1 MNSIQ
6 YNFKSIPIIPKVSDL
21 IDTILSR
28 TQSKT
33 PTVTHPGYKI
43 TRIRKFYMRK
53 VRFTED
59 TIVEKLESITK
70 NFPKLDDI
78 HPFYADMINILYD
91 KDHYKLALGTV
102 NTAKNICQKIASDYV
117 KLLKYGDSLYRCKQL
132 KVAALGRMMTTLKK
146 LGSSF
151 NYLEEVRKH
160 LSRFPSID
168 PTERTLI
175 LSGFPNV
182 GKSSFM
188 NKITYADSEVQAYHF
203 TTQSLFVGHTY
214 YKNIR
219 WQVIDTPGILD
230 RTLEQRN
237 IIEMQTITALA
248 HLDACILY
256 FIDVSENCGYSIA
269 QQVSLFDSIRPLF
282 KNKPLVIIAN
292 KTDLRKYTELPE
304 NDRKLIED
312 VAKEHQTY
320 LIQMSNNTGNGVF
333 DVKSKACDILLK
345 YREVK
350 NNGTKTKDITGLD
363 KIYIAKPTQIRD
375 NRKRTPN
382 IPQSFLEE
390 KKIKLDEKKEEKFD
404 EEKFL
409 REDNINDLE
418 KKVDT
423 SKVKSIIEANGG
435 DGIFFFPQREEFK
448 LENPDW
454 KYDIWPEFMDGKNV
468 FDFVDKDILKK
479 VEALE
484 KEEEEIINNE
494 NKGLGLKDDED
505 ENMNDEE
512 ESSELSDDLIEAHEK
527 LMKDLKTIKE
537 RHKLVKRSKLPSR
550 LTGESS
556 TDKFMAEIR
565 PDLKEKADKI
575 KLISHKM
582 RREQKDKVRNNLKKD
597 AGIEDNDDMDDID
610 EMDIDEENQ
619 KTVKKK
625 KISDKDSAKVV
636 HEKNKI
642 VQRLQKKIQKKF
654 DKNLQI
660 NETDRRIDSKKPKFF
675 NTGKR
680 GIGKTDWR

>member
-6 YNFKSIPIIPKVSDL
+6 YNFKNIPIIPKVSDL
-21 IDTILSR
+21 IDTILSK

-59 TIVEKLESITK
+59 TITEKLESITK

-102 NTAKNICQKIASDYV
+102 NTAKNICQKISSDYV

-146 LGSSF
+146 LGASF

-175 LSGFPNV
+175 LAGFPNV

-230 RTLEQRN
+230 RALEQRN

-256 FIDVSENCGYSIA
+256 FVDVSENCGYSIA

-292 KTDLRKYTELPE
+292 KTDLRKYTDLPE
-304 NDRKLIED
+304 KDRKLIEE

-320 LIQMSNNTGNGVF
+320 LIQMSNTTGNGVF

-350 NNGTKTKDITGLD
+350 NNGTKTKDITSLD

-390 KKIKLDEKKEEKFD
+390 KKMKLDAKQKEKFD

-418 KKVDT
+418 KKIDNKFKNV
-423 SKVKSIIEANGG
+423 IEANGG
-435 DGIFFFPQREEFK
+435 TGIYYFPLREEFK
-448 LENPDW
+448 LENPEW

-484 KEEEEIINNE
+484 REEEEILQKGD
-494 NKGLGLKDDED
+494 KGLNMDNDED
-505 ENMNDEE
+505 MNDGE
-512 ESSELSDDLIEAHEK
+512 ESSELSEDLIEAHDK
-527 LMKDLKTIKE
+527 LMQDLKTIKE

-550 LTGESS
+550 LIGESA
-556 TDKFMAEIR
+556 TDKFMAEVR
-565 PDLKEKADKI
+565 PDLKQKAEKI
-575 KLISHKM
+575 KLLSQKM

-597 AGIEDNDDMDDID
+597 AGIDEEENIEDSDDMDI
-610 EMDIDEENQ
+610 EEED
-619 KTVKKK
+619 KKIVKKK
-625 KISDKDSAKVV
+625 KISEKESAKIK

-660 NETDRRIDSKKPKFF
+660 NETDRRIDSKKQKFF

>member
-6 YNFKSIPIIPKVSDL
+6 YNFKNIPIIPKVSDL

-59 TIVEKLESITK
+59 TITEKLESITK

-102 NTAKNICQKIASDYV
+102 NTAKNICQKIATDYV

-146 LGSSF
+146 LGASF

-175 LSGFPNV
+175 LAGFPNV

-230 RTLEQRN
+230 RALEQRN

-292 KTDLRKYTELPE
+292 KTDLRKYTDLPE
-304 NDRKLIED
+304 KERKLIEE

-320 LIQMSNNTGNGVF
+320 LIQMSNTTGNGVF

-382 IPQSFLEE
+382 IPQSFIEE
-390 KKIKLDEKKEEKFD
+390 KKIKLNEKKDEKID

-418 KKVDT
+418 KKVDN
-423 SKVKSIIEANGG
+423 KFKEVIEANGG
-435 DGIFFFPQREEFK
+435 TGIYYFPLREEFK

-479 VEALE
+479 VQELE
-484 KEEEEIINNE
+484 KEEEEILNRE
-494 NKGLGLKDDED
+494 DKGLGLDND
-505 ENMNDEE
+505 ENMDDGE
-512 ESSELSDDLIEAHEK
+512 ESSELSEDLIEAHDK
-527 LMKDLKTIKE
+527 LMQDLKTIKE
-537 RHKLVKRSKLPSR
+537 RHKLVKRSKLPSK
-550 LTGESS
+550 LVGESA
-556 TDKFMAEIR
+556 TDKFMAEVR
-565 PDLKEKADKI
+565 PDLKAKAEKI
-575 KLISHKM
+575 KLLSHKM
-582 RREQKDKVRNNLKKD
+582 RRDQKDKVRNNLKKD
-597 AGIEDNDDMDDID
+597 AGIGDMDEISD
-610 EMDIDEENQ
+610 EMDIEEEEDQ
-619 KTVKKK
+619 KIVKKK
-625 KISDKDSAKVV
+625 KISEKESAKVT

-660 NETDRRIDSKKPKFF
+660 NETDRRIDSKKQKFF

>member
-21 IDTILSR
+21 IDSILSK

-59 TIVEKLESITK
+59 SITEKLESITK

-146 LGSSF
+146 LGASF

-175 LSGFPNV
+175 LAGFPNV

-230 RTLEQRN
+230 RALEQRN

-256 FIDVSENCGYSIA
+256 FVDVSENCGYSIA

-292 KTDLRKYTELPE
+292 KTDLRKYTDLPE
-304 NDRKLIED
+304 KDRKLIEE

-320 LIQMSNNTGNGVF
+320 LIQMSNTTGNGVF

-350 NNGTKTKDITGLD
+350 NSGAKTKDITGLD

-390 KKIKLDEKKEEKFD
+390 KKIKLNEEKNEKFD

-409 REDNINDLE
+409 REDNINNLE
-418 KKVDT
+418 KKINNKFKEV
-423 SKVKSIIEANGG
+423 IEANGG
-435 DGIFFFPQREEFK
+435 TGIYYFPLREEFK

-484 KEEEEIINNE
+484 KEEEEIAQR
-494 NKGLGLKDDED
+494 GDLGLDED
-505 ENMNDEE
+505 EDNNNMDDGE
-512 ESSELSDDLIEAHEK
+512 ESSELSEDLIEAHEK
-527 LMKDLKTIKE
+527 LMKNVKTIKE

-550 LTGESS
+550 LVGDSA
-556 TDKFMAEIR
+556 TDKFMSEVR
-565 PDLKEKADKI
+565 PDLKEKAEKI
-575 KLISHKM
+575 KLMSHKLRRDQKEKM
-582 RREQKDKVRNNLKKD
+582 RSNLKKD
-597 AGIEDNDDMDDID
+597 AGIDEEDDKISDSD
-610 EMDIDEENQ
+610 EMDIEEENQ

-625 KISDKDSAKVV
+625 KISDKKSEKVI

-660 NETDRRIDSKKPKFF
+660 NETDRRIDSKKQKFF

-680 GIGKTDWR
+680 GLGKTDWR

>member
-21 IDTILSR
+21 IDSILSK

-59 TIVEKLESITK
+59 SITEKLESITK

-146 LGSSF
+146 LGASF

-175 LSGFPNV
+175 LAGFPNV

-230 RTLEQRN
+230 RALEQRN

-256 FIDVSENCGYSIA
+256 FVDVSENCGYSIA

-292 KTDLRKYTELPE
+292 KTDLRKYTDLPE
-304 NDRKLIED
+304 KDRKLIEE

-320 LIQMSNNTGNGVF
+320 LIQMSNTTGNGVF

-350 NNGTKTKDITGLD
+350 NSGAKTKDITGLD

-390 KKIKLDEKKEEKFD
+390 KKIKLNEEKNEKFD

-409 REDNINDLE
+409 REDNINNLE
-418 KKVDT
+418 KKIKNNKFKEV
-423 SKVKSIIEANGG
+423 IEANGG
-435 DGIFFFPQREEFK
+435 TGIYYFPLREEFK

-484 KEEEEIINNE
+484 KEEEEIAQR
-494 NKGLGLKDDED
+494 GDLGLDED
-505 ENMNDEE
+505 EDNNNMDEGE
-512 ESSELSDDLIEAHEK
+512 ESSELSEDLIEAHEK
-527 LMKDLKTIKE
+527 LMKNVKTIKE

-550 LTGESS
+550 LVGDSA
-556 TDKFMAEIR
+556 TDKFMSEVR
-565 PDLKEKADKI
+565 PDLKEKAEKI
-575 KLISHKM
+575 KLISHKLRRDQKEKM
-582 RREQKDKVRNNLKKD
+582 RSNLKKD
-597 AGIEDNDDMDDID
+597 AGIDEEDDKISDSD
-610 EMDIDEENQ
+610 EMDIEEENQ

-625 KISDKDSAKVV
+625 KISDKKSEKVI

-660 NETDRRIDSKKPKFF
+660 NETDRRIDSKKQKFF

-680 GIGKTDWR
+680 GLGKTDWR

>member
-6 YNFKSIPIIPKVSDL
+6 YNFKNIPIIPKVSDL
-21 IDTILSR
+21 IDIILSR

-59 TIVEKLESITK
+59 TITEKLESITK

-102 NTAKNICQKIASDYV
+102 NTAKNICQKIGSDYV

-146 LGSSF
+146 LGASF

-175 LSGFPNV
+175 LAGFPNV

-230 RTLEQRN
+230 RALEQRN

-292 KTDLRKYTELPE
+292 KTDLRKYNDLPE
-304 NDRKLIED
+304 KERKLIEE

-320 LIQMSNNTGNGVF
+320 LIQMSNETGNGVF

-363 KIYIAKPTQIRD
+363 KIYIAKPTTIRD
-375 NRKRTPN
+375 NRKRPPN

-390 KKIKLDEKKEEKFD
+390 KERKLNEKKEEKFD

-418 KKVDT
+418 KKITNNKFKEV
-423 SKVKSIIEANGG
+423 IEANGG
-435 DGIFFFPQREEFK
+435 TGIYYFPLREEFK

-484 KEEEEIINNE
+484 KEEEEILK
-494 NKGLGLKDDED
+494 KGDQGLNLDDD
-505 ENMNDEE
+505 ENMNDQE
-512 ESSELSDDLIEAHEK
+512 ESSELSEDLIEAHDK
-527 LMKDLKTIKE
+527 LMQDLKTIKE
-537 RHKLVKRSKLPSR
+537 RHKLVKKSKLPSR
-550 LTGESS
+550 LTGESA
-556 TDKFMAEIR
+556 TDKFMAEVR
-565 PDLKEKADKI
+565 PDLKQKAEKI
-575 KLISHKM
+575 KLLSQKM
-582 RREQKDKVRNNLKKD
+582 RRDQKDKVRSNLKKD
-597 AGIEDNDDMDDID
+597 AGVEDEELIENSD
-610 EMDIDEENQ
+610 EMDIEEED
-619 KTVKKK
+619 KKAVKKK
-625 KISDKDSAKVV
+625 KISEKESAKVI

>member
-6 YNFKSIPIIPKVSDL
+6 YNFKNIPIIPKVSDL

-59 TIVEKLESITK
+59 SITEKLESITK

-146 LGSSF
+146 LGASF

-175 LSGFPNV
+175 LAGFPNV

-230 RTLEQRN
+230 RALEQRN

-256 FIDVSENCGYSIA
+256 FVDVSENCGYSIA

-292 KTDLRKYTELPE
+292 KTDLRKYTDLPE
-304 NDRKLIED
+304 KDRKLIEE

-320 LIQMSNNTGNGVF
+320 LIQMSNTTGNGVF

-350 NNGTKTKDITGLD
+350 NSGAKTKDITGLD

-390 KKIKLDEKKEEKFD
+390 KKIKLNEEKNEKFD

-409 REDNINDLE
+409 REDNINNLE
-418 KKVDT
+418 KKIKNNKFKEV
-423 SKVKSIIEANGG
+423 IEANGG
-435 DGIFFFPQREEFK
+435 TGIYYFPLREEFK

-484 KEEEEIINNE
+484 KEEEEIAQR
-494 NKGLGLKDDED
+494 GDLGLDED
-505 ENMNDEE
+505 EDNNNMDEGE
-512 ESSELSDDLIEAHEK
+512 ESSELSEDLIEAHEK
-527 LMKDLKTIKE
+527 LMKNVKTIKE

-550 LTGESS
+550 LVGDSA
-556 TDKFMAEIR
+556 TDKFMSEVR
-565 PDLKEKADKI
+565 PDLKEKAEKI
-575 KLISHKM
+575 KLISHKLRRDQKEKM
-582 RREQKDKVRNNLKKD
+582 RSNLKKD
-597 AGIEDNDDMDDID
+597 AGIDEEDDKISDSD
-610 EMDIDEENQ
+610 EMDIEEENQ

-625 KISDKDSAKVV
+625 KISDKKSEKVI

-660 NETDRRIDSKKPKFF
+660 NETDRRIDSKKQKFF

-680 GIGKTDWR
+680 GLGKTDWR

>member
-21 IDTILSR
+21 IDSILSK

-59 TIVEKLESITK
+59 SITEKLESITK

-146 LGSSF
+146 LGASF

-175 LSGFPNV
+175 LAGFPNV

-230 RTLEQRN
+230 RALEQRN

-256 FIDVSENCGYSIA
+256 FVDVSENCGYSIA

-292 KTDLRKYTELPE
+292 KTDLRKYTDLPE
-304 NDRKLIED
+304 KDKKLIEE

-320 LIQMSNNTGNGVF
+320 LIQMSNTTGNGVF

-350 NNGTKTKDITGLD
+350 NSGAKTKDITGLD

-390 KKIKLDEKKEEKFD
+390 KKIKLNEEKNEKFD

-409 REDNINDLE
+409 REDNINNLE
-418 KKVDT
+418 KKIKNNKFKEV
-423 SKVKSIIEANGG
+423 IEANGG
-435 DGIFFFPQREEFK
+435 TGIYYFPLREEFK

-484 KEEEEIINNE
+484 KEEEEIAQR
-494 NKGLGLKDDED
+494 GDLGLDED
-505 ENMNDEE
+505 EDNNNMDDGE
-512 ESSELSDDLIEAHEK
+512 ESSELSEDLIEAHEK
-527 LMKDLKTIKE
+527 LMKNVKTIKE

-550 LTGESS
+550 LVGDSA
-556 TDKFMAEIR
+556 TDKFMSEVR
-565 PDLKEKADKI
+565 PDLKEKAEKI
-575 KLISHKM
+575 KLISHKLRRDQKEKM
-582 RREQKDKVRNNLKKD
+582 RSNLKKD
-597 AGIEDNDDMDDID
+597 AGIDEEDDKISDSD
-610 EMDIDEENQ
+610 EMDIEEENQ

-625 KISDKDSAKVV
+625 KISDKKSEKVI

-660 NETDRRIDSKKPKFF
+660 NETDRRIDSKKQKFF

-680 GIGKTDWR
+680 GLGKTDWR

>member
-6 YNFKSIPIIPKVSDL
+6 YNFKNIPIIPKVSDL
-21 IDTILSR
+21 IDTVLSR

-59 TIVEKLESITK
+59 TITEKLESITK

-132 KVAALGRMMTTLKK
+132 KVAALGRMMTALKK
-146 LGSSF
+146 LGASF

-175 LSGFPNV
+175 LAGFPNV

-230 RTLEQRN
+230 RALEQRN

-256 FIDVSENCGYSIA
+256 FIDVSEGCGYSIA

-304 NDRKLIED
+304 KERKLIEE

-320 LIQMSNNTGNGVF
+320 LIQMSNTTGNGVF

-350 NNGTKTKDITGLD
+350 NSGNKTKDITGLD
-363 KIYIAKPTQIRD
+363 KIYIAQPTQIRD

-390 KKIKLDEKKEEKFD
+390 KKIKLNEEQNEKFD

-409 REDNINDLE
+409 REDNINKLE
-418 KKVDT
+418 KKIKNNKFKEV
-423 SKVKSIIEANGG
+423 IEANGG
-435 DGIFFFPQREEFK
+435 TGIYYFPLREEFK
-448 LENPDW
+448 LENPEW

-484 KEEEEIINNE
+484 KEEEEILKNGD
-494 NKGLGLKDDED
+494 KGLDLEDNDNMDDG
-505 ENMNDEE
+505 E

-527 LMKDLKTIKE
+527 LVQNLKTIKE
-537 RHKLVKRSKLPSR
+537 RHKLVKKSKLPSK
-550 LTGESS
+550 LVGDSA
-556 TDKFMAEIR
+556 TDKFMAQVR

-575 KLISHKM
+575 KLLSQKM
-582 RREQKDKVRNNLKKD
+582 RRDQKDKVRTNLKKD
-597 AGIEDNDDMDDID
+597 AGIEEDDKIISDSD
-610 EMDIDEENQ
+610 EMDIEEENQ

-625 KISDKDSAKVV
+625 KLSEKESAKVT

>member
-6 YNFKSIPIIPKVSDL
+6 YNFKNIPIIPKVSDL

-59 TIVEKLESITK
+59 TITEKLESITK

-132 KVAALGRMMTTLKK
+132 KVAALGRMMTALKK
-146 LGSSF
+146 LGASF

-175 LSGFPNV
+175 LAGFPNV

-230 RTLEQRN
+230 RALEQRN

-256 FIDVSENCGYSIA
+256 FIDVSEGCGYSIA

-304 NDRKLIED
+304 KERKLIEE

-320 LIQMSNNTGNGVF
+320 LIQMSNTTGNGVF

-350 NNGTKTKDITGLD
+350 NNGNKTKDITGLD
-363 KIYIAKPTQIRD
+363 KIYIAQPTQIRD

-390 KKIKLDEKKEEKFD
+390 KKIKLNEEQNEKFD

-409 REDNINDLE
+409 REDNINKLE
-418 KKVDT
+418 KKIKNNKFKEV
-423 SKVKSIIEANGG
+423 IEANGG
-435 DGIFFFPQREEFK
+435 TGIYYFPLREEFK
-448 LENPDW
+448 LENPEW

-484 KEEEEIINNE
+484 KEEEEILKNGD
-494 NKGLGLKDDED
+494 KGLDLEDNDNMDDG
-505 ENMNDEE
+505 E

-527 LMKDLKTIKE
+527 LVQNLKTIKE
-537 RHKLVKRSKLPSR
+537 RHKLVKKSKLPSK
-550 LTGESS
+550 LVGDSA
-556 TDKFMAEIR
+556 TDKFMAQVR

-575 KLISHKM
+575 KLLSQKM
-582 RREQKDKVRNNLKKD
+582 RRDQKDKVRTNLKKD
-597 AGIEDNDDMDDID
+597 AGIEEDDKIISDSD
-610 EMDIDEENQ
+610 EMDIEEENQ

-625 KISDKDSAKVV
+625 KLSEKESAKVT

>member
-21 IDTILSR
+21 IDSILSK

-59 TIVEKLESITK
+59 SITEKLESITK

-146 LGSSF
+146 LGASF

-175 LSGFPNV
+175 LAGFPNV

-230 RTLEQRN
+230 RALEQRN

-256 FIDVSENCGYSIA
+256 FVDVSENCGYSIA

-292 KTDLRKYTELPE
+292 KTDLRKYNELPE
-304 NDRKLIED
+304 KDRKLIEE

-320 LIQMSNNTGNGVF
+320 LIQMSNTTGNGVF

-350 NNGTKTKDITGLD
+350 NSGAKTKDITGLD

-390 KKIKLDEKKEEKFD
+390 KQNKLNEEKNEKFD

-409 REDNINDLE
+409 REDNINNLE
-418 KKVDT
+418 KKI
-423 SKVKSIIEANGG
+423 KNNKFKEIIEANGG
-435 DGIFFFPQREEFK
+435 TGIYYFPLREEFK

-484 KEEEEIINNE
+484 KEEEEIAQRGDM
-494 NKGLGLKDDED
+494 GLDDDEN
-505 ENMNDEE
+505 NMDDGE
-512 ESSELSDDLIEAHEK
+512 ESSELSEDLIEAHEK
-527 LMKDLKTIKE
+527 LMKNVKTIKE

-550 LTGESS
+550 LVGESA
-556 TDKFMAEIR
+556 TDKFMNEVR
-565 PDLKEKADKI
+565 PDLKEKAEKI

-582 RREQKDKVRNNLKKD
+582 RRDQKEKMRSNLKKD
-597 AGIEDNDDMDDID
+597 AGIDEEDDKISDSD
-610 EMDIDEENQ
+610 EMDIEEENQ

-625 KISDKDSAKVV
+625 KISEKESAKVV

-660 NETDRRIDSKKPKFF
+660 NETDRRIDSKKQKFF

>member
-6 YNFKSIPIIPKVSDL
+6 YNFKNIPIIPKVSDL

-59 TIVEKLESITK
+59 TITEKLEAITK

-102 NTAKNICQKIASDYV
+102 NTAKNICQKIATDYV

-146 LGSSF
+146 LGASF

-175 LSGFPNV
+175 LAGFPNV

-230 RTLEQRN
+230 RALEQRN

-292 KTDLRKYTELPE
+292 KTDLRKYTDLPE
-304 NDRKLIED
+304 KERKLIEE

-320 LIQMSNNTGNGVF
+320 LIQMSNTTGNGVF

-382 IPQSFLEE
+382 IPQSFIEE
-390 KKIKLDEKKEEKFD
+390 KKIKLNEKKDEKVD

-409 REDNINDLE
+409 REDNINNLE
-418 KKVDT
+418 KKVDN
-423 SKVKSIIEANGG
+423 KFKEVIEANGG
-435 DGIFFFPQREEFK
+435 TGIYYFPLREEFK

-479 VEALE
+479 VQELE
-484 KEEEEIINNE
+484 KEEEEILNRE
-494 NKGLGLKDDED
+494 DKGLGLDND
-505 ENMNDEE
+505 ENMDDGE
-512 ESSELSDDLIEAHEK
+512 ESSELSEDLIEAHDK
-527 LMKDLKTIKE
+527 LMQDLKTIKE

-550 LTGESS
+550 LIGESA
-556 TDKFMAEIR
+556 TDKFMAEVR
-565 PDLKEKADKI
+565 PDLKAKAEKI
-575 KLISHKM
+575 KLLSHKM
-582 RREQKDKVRNNLKKD
+582 RRDQKDKVRNNLKKD
-597 AGIEDNDDMDDID
+597 AGIGDMDEISD
-610 EMDIDEENQ
+610 EMDIEEEDQ
-619 KTVKKK
+619 KVVKKK
-625 KISDKDSAKVV
+625 KISEKESAKVT

-660 NETDRRIDSKKPKFF
+660 NETDRRIDSKKQKFF

>member
-6 YNFKSIPIIPKVSDL
+6 YNFKNIPIIPKVSDL
-21 IDTILSR
+21 IDTILSK

-59 TIVEKLESITK
+59 TITEKLESITK

-102 NTAKNICQKIASDYV
+102 NTAKNICQKISSDYV

-146 LGSSF
+146 LGASF

-175 LSGFPNV
+175 LAGFPNV

-230 RTLEQRN
+230 RALEQRN

-256 FIDVSENCGYSIA
+256 FVDVSENCGYSIA

-292 KTDLRKYTELPE
+292 KTDLRKYTDLPE
-304 NDRKLIED
+304 KDRKLIEE

-320 LIQMSNNTGNGVF
+320 LIQMSNTTGNGVF

-350 NNGTKTKDITGLD
+350 NNGTKTKDITSLD

-390 KKIKLDEKKEEKFD
+390 KKMKLDAKQKEKFD

-418 KKVDT
+418 KKIDNKFKNV
-423 SKVKSIIEANGG
+423 IEANGG
-435 DGIFFFPQREEFK
+435 TGIYYFPLREEFK
-448 LENPDW
+448 LENPEW

-484 KEEEEIINNE
+484 REEEEILQKGD
-494 NKGLGLKDDED
+494 KGLNMDNDED
-505 ENMNDEE
+505 MNDGD
-512 ESSELSDDLIEAHEK
+512 ESSELSEDLIEAHDK
-527 LMKDLKTIKE
+527 LMQDLKTIKE

-550 LTGESS
+550 LIGESA
-556 TDKFMAEIR
+556 TDKFMAEVR
-565 PDLKEKADKI
+565 PDLKQKAEKI
-575 KLISHKM
+575 KLLSQKM

-597 AGIEDNDDMDDID
+597 AGIDEEENIEDSDDMDI
-610 EMDIDEENQ
+610 EEED
-619 KTVKKK
+619 KKIVKKK
-625 KISDKDSAKVV
+625 KISEKESAKIK

-660 NETDRRIDSKKPKFF
+660 NETDRRIDSKKQKFF

>member
-6 YNFKSIPIIPKVSDL
+6 YNFKNIPIIPKVSDL

-59 TIVEKLESITK
+59 TITEKLESITK

-132 KVAALGRMMTTLKK
+132 KVAALGRMMTALKK
-146 LGSSF
+146 LGASF

-175 LSGFPNV
+175 LAGFPNV

-230 RTLEQRN
+230 RALEQRN

-256 FIDVSENCGYSIA
+256 FIDVSEGCGYSIA

-304 NDRKLIED
+304 KERKLIEE

-320 LIQMSNNTGNGVF
+320 LIQMSNTTGNGVF

-350 NNGTKTKDITGLD
+350 NSGNKTKDITGLD
-363 KIYIAKPTQIRD
+363 KIYIAQPTQIRD

-390 KKIKLDEKKEEKFD
+390 KKIKLNEEQNEKFD

-409 REDNINDLE
+409 REDNINKLE
-418 KKVDT
+418 KKIKNNKFKEV
-423 SKVKSIIEANGG
+423 IEANGG
-435 DGIFFFPQREEFK
+435 TGIYYFPLREEFK
-448 LENPDW
+448 LENPEW

-484 KEEEEIINNE
+484 KEEEEILKNGD
-494 NKGLGLKDDED
+494 KGLDLEDNDNMDDG
-505 ENMNDEE
+505 E

-527 LMKDLKTIKE
+527 LVQNLKTIKE
-537 RHKLVKRSKLPSR
+537 RHKLVKKSKLPSK
-550 LTGESS
+550 LIGDSA
-556 TDKFMAEIR
+556 TDKFMAQVR

-575 KLISHKM
+575 KLLSQKM
-582 RREQKDKVRNNLKKD
+582 RRDQKDKVRTNLKKD
-597 AGIEDNDDMDDID
+597 AGIEGDDKIISDSD
-610 EMDIDEENQ
+610 EMDIEEENQ

-625 KISDKDSAKVV
+625 KLSEKESAKVT

>member
-21 IDTILSR
+21 IDSILSK

-59 TIVEKLESITK
+59 SITEKLESITK

-146 LGSSF
+146 LGASF

-175 LSGFPNV
+175 LAGFPNV

-230 RTLEQRN
+230 RALEQRN

-256 FIDVSENCGYSIA
+256 FVDVSENCGYSIA

-282 KNKPLVIIAN
+282 KNKPLVIITN

-304 NDRKLIED
+304 KDRKLIEE

-320 LIQMSNNTGNGVF
+320 LIQMSNTTGNGVF

-350 NNGTKTKDITGLD
+350 NSGAKTKDITGLD

-390 KKIKLDEKKEEKFD
+390 KQNKLNEEKNEKFD

-409 REDNINDLE
+409 REDNINNLE
-418 KKVDT
+418 KKI
-423 SKVKSIIEANGG
+423 KNNKFKEIIEANGG
-435 DGIFFFPQREEFK
+435 TGIYYFPLREEFK

-484 KEEEEIINNE
+484 KEEEEIAQRGDM
-494 NKGLGLKDDED
+494 GLDDDEN
-505 ENMNDEE
+505 NMDDGE
-512 ESSELSDDLIEAHEK
+512 ESSELSEDLIEAHEK
-527 LMKDLKTIKE
+527 LMKNVKTIKE
-537 RHKLVKRSKLPSR
+537 RHKLVKSSKLPSR
-550 LTGESS
+550 LVGESA
-556 TDKFMAEIR
+556 TDKFMNEVR
-565 PDLKEKADKI
+565 PDLKEKAEKI

-582 RREQKDKVRNNLKKD
+582 RRDQKEKMRSNLKKD
-597 AGIEDNDDMDDID
+597 AGIDEEDDKISDSD
-610 EMDIDEENQ
+610 EMDIEEENQ

-625 KISDKDSAKVV
+625 KISEKESAKVV

-680 GIGKTDWR
+680 GLGKTDWR

>member
-6 YNFKSIPIIPKVSDL
+6 YNFKNIPIIPKVSDL

-59 TIVEKLESITK
+59 TITEKLESITK

-132 KVAALGRMMTTLKK
+132 KVAALGRMMTALKK
-146 LGSSF
+146 LGASF

-175 LSGFPNV
+175 LAGFPNV

-230 RTLEQRN
+230 RALEQRN

-256 FIDVSENCGYSIA
+256 FIDVSEGCGYSIA

-304 NDRKLIED
+304 KERKLIEE

-320 LIQMSNNTGNGVF
+320 LIQMSNTTGNGVF

-350 NNGTKTKDITGLD
+350 NSGNKTKDITGLD
-363 KIYIAKPTQIRD
+363 KIYIAQPTQIRD
-375 NRKRTPN
+375 NRKRIPN

-390 KKIKLDEKKEEKFD
+390 KKIKLNEEQNEKFD

-409 REDNINDLE
+409 KEDNINKLE
-418 KKVDT
+418 KKIKNNKFKEV
-423 SKVKSIIEANGG
+423 IEANGG
-435 DGIFFFPQREEFK
+435 TGIYYFPLREEFK
-448 LENPDW
+448 LENPEW

-484 KEEEEIINNE
+484 KEEEEILKNGD
-494 NKGLGLKDDED
+494 KGLDLEDNDNMDDG
-505 ENMNDEE
+505 E

-527 LMKDLKTIKE
+527 LVQNLKTIKE
-537 RHKLVKRSKLPSR
+537 RHKLVKKSKLPSK
-550 LTGESS
+550 LVGDSA
-556 TDKFMAEIR
+556 TDKFMAQVR

-575 KLISHKM
+575 KLLSQKM
-582 RREQKDKVRNNLKKD
+582 RRDQKDKVRTNLKKD
-597 AGIEDNDDMDDID
+597 AGIEEDDKIISDSD
-610 EMDIDEENQ
+610 EMDIEEENQ

-625 KISDKDSAKVV
+625 KLSEKESAKVT

>member
-21 IDTILSR
+21 IDSILSK

-59 TIVEKLESITK
+59 SITEKLESITK

-146 LGSSF
+146 LGASF

-175 LSGFPNV
+175 LAGFPNV

-230 RTLEQRN
+230 RALEQRN

-256 FIDVSENCGYSIA
+256 FVDVSENCGYSIA

-292 KTDLRKYTELPE
+292 KTDLRKYTDLPE
-304 NDRKLIED
+304 KDRKLIEE

-320 LIQMSNNTGNGVF
+320 LIQMSNTTGNGVF

-350 NNGTKTKDITGLD
+350 NSGAKTKDITGLD

-390 KKIKLDEKKEEKFD
+390 KKIKLNEEKNEKFD

-409 REDNINDLE
+409 REDNINNLE
-418 KKVDT
+418 KKIKNNKFKEV
-423 SKVKSIIEANGG
+423 IEANGG
-435 DGIFFFPQREEFK
+435 TGIYYFPLREEFK

-484 KEEEEIINNE
+484 KEEEEIAQR
-494 NKGLGLKDDED
+494 GDLGLDED
-505 ENMNDEE
+505 EDNNNMDDGE
-512 ESSELSDDLIEAHEK
+512 ESSELSEDLIEAHEK
-527 LMKDLKTIKE
+527 LMKNVKTIKE

-550 LTGESS
+550 LVGDSAI
-556 TDKFMAEIR
+556 DKFMSEVR
-565 PDLKEKADKI
+565 PDLKEKAEKI
-575 KLISHKM
+575 KLISHKLRRDQKEKM
-582 RREQKDKVRNNLKKD
+582 RSNLKKD
-597 AGIEDNDDMDDID
+597 AGIDEEDDKISDSD
-610 EMDIDEENQ
+610 EMDIEEENQ

-625 KISDKDSAKVV
+625 KISDKKSEKVI

-660 NETDRRIDSKKPKFF
+660 NETDRRIDSKKQKFF

-680 GIGKTDWR
+680 GLGKTDWR

>member
-6 YNFKSIPIIPKVSDL
+6 YNFKNIPIIPKVSDL
-21 IDTILSR
+21 IDTILSK

-59 TIVEKLESITK
+59 TITEKLESITK

-102 NTAKNICQKIASDYV
+102 NTAKNICQKISSDYV

-146 LGSSF
+146 LGASF

-175 LSGFPNV
+175 LAGFPNV

-230 RTLEQRN
+230 RALEQRN
-237 IIEMQTITALA
+237 I

-256 FIDVSENCGYSIA
+256 FVDVSENCGYSIA

-292 KTDLRKYTELPE
+292 KTDLRKYTDLPE
-304 NDRKLIED
+304 KDRKLIEE

-320 LIQMSNNTGNGVF
+320 LIQMSNTTGNGVF

-350 NNGTKTKDITGLD
+350 NNGTKTKDITSLD

-390 KKIKLDEKKEEKFD
+390 KKMKLDAKQKEKFD

-409 REDNINDLE
+409 REDNI
-418 KKVDT
+418 KKKKKKIDNKFKNV
-423 SKVKSIIEANGG
+423 IEANGG
-435 DGIFFFPQREEFK
+435 TGIYYFPLREEFK
-448 LENPDW
+448 LENPEW

-484 KEEEEIINNE
+484 REEEEILQKGD
-494 NKGLGLKDDED
+494 KGLNMDNDED
-505 ENMNDEE
+505 MNDGE
-512 ESSELSDDLIEAHEK
+512 ESSELSEDLIEAHDK
-527 LMKDLKTIKE
+527 LMQDLKTIKE
-537 RHKLVKRSKLPSR
+537 RHKLVKRSKLPSK
-550 LTGESS
+550 LVGESA
-556 TDKFMAEIR
+556 TDKFMAEVR
-565 PDLKEKADKI
+565 PDLKAKAEKI
-575 KLISHKM
+575 KLLSHKM
-582 RREQKDKVRNNLKKD
+582 RRDQKDKVRNNLKKD
-597 AGIEDNDDMDDID
+597 AGIGEMDEISD
-610 EMDIDEENQ
+610 EMDIEEEDQ
-619 KTVKKK
+619 KVVKKK
-625 KISDKDSAKVV
+625 KISEKESAKVT

-660 NETDRRIDSKKPKFF
+660 NETDRRIDSKKQKFF

>member
-21 IDTILSR
+21 IDSILSK

-59 TIVEKLESITK
+59 SITEKLESITK

-146 LGSSF
+146 LGASF

-175 LSGFPNV
+175 LAGFPNV

-230 RTLEQRN
+230 RALEQRN

-256 FIDVSENCGYSIA
+256 FVDVSENCGYSIA

-292 KTDLRKYTELPE
+292 KTDLRKYTDLPE
-304 NDRKLIED
+304 KDRKLIEE

-320 LIQMSNNTGNGVF
+320 LIQMSNTTGNGVF

-350 NNGTKTKDITGLD
+350 NSGAKTKDITGLD

-390 KKIKLDEKKEEKFD
+390 KKIKLNEEKNEKFD

-409 REDNINDLE
+409 REDNINNLE
-418 KKVDT
+418 KKIKNNKFKEV
-423 SKVKSIIEANGG
+423 IEANGG
-435 DGIFFFPQREEFK
+435 TGIYYFPLREEFK

-484 KEEEEIINNE
+484 KEEEIAQR
-494 NKGLGLKDDED
+494 GDLGLDED
-505 ENMNDEE
+505 EDNNNMDDGE
-512 ESSELSDDLIEAHEK
+512 ESSELSEDLIEAHEK
-527 LMKDLKTIKE
+527 LMKNVKTIKE

-550 LTGESS
+550 LVGDSA
-556 TDKFMAEIR
+556 TDKFMSEVR
-565 PDLKEKADKI
+565 PDLKEKAEKI
-575 KLISHKM
+575 KLISHKLRRDQKEKM
-582 RREQKDKVRNNLKKD
+582 RSNLKKD
-597 AGIEDNDDMDDID
+597 AGIDEEDDKISDSD
-610 EMDIDEENQ
+610 EMDIEEENQ

-625 KISDKDSAKVV
+625 KISDKKSEKVI

-660 NETDRRIDSKKPKFF
+660 NETDRRIDSKKQKFF

-680 GIGKTDWR
+680 GLGKTDWR

>member
-1 MNSIQ
+1 M
-6 YNFKSIPIIPKVSDL
+6 
-21 IDTILSR
+21 
-28 TQSKT
+28 
-33 PTVTHPGYKI
+33 
-43 TRIRKFYMRK
+43 
-53 VRFTED
+53 
-59 TIVEKLESITK
+59 
-70 NFPKLDDI
+70 DDI

-102 NTAKNICQKIASDYV
+102 NTAKNICQKIGSDYV

-146 LGSSF
+146 LGASF

-175 LSGFPNV
+175 LAGFPNV

-230 RTLEQRN
+230 RALEQRN

-292 KTDLRKYTELPE
+292 KTDLRKYTDLPE
-304 NDRKLIED
+304 KERKLIEE

-320 LIQMSNNTGNGVF
+320 LIQMSNTTGNGVF

-390 KKIKLDEKKEEKFD
+390 KKIKLNEEKNEKFD

-409 REDNINDLE
+409 REDNINTLE
-418 KKVDT
+418 KKVNNT
-423 SKVKSIIEANGG
+423 FKEVIEANGG
-435 DGIFFFPQREEFK
+435 TGIFYFPLREEFK

-484 KEEEEIINNE
+484 KEEEEIAKKE
-494 NKGLGLKDDED
+494 ELGLNLDND
-505 ENMNDEE
+505 ENMDDGE

-527 LMKDLKTIKE
+527 LMKNLKTIKE

-550 LTGESS
+550 LVGDSA
-556 TDKFMAEIR
+556 TDKFMAQVR

-582 RREQKDKVRNNLKKD
+582 RRDQKDKVRSNLKKD
-597 AGIEDNDDMDDID
+597 AGIDEENDMIDED
-610 EMDIDEENQ
+610 EMDIEEENQ

-625 KISDKDSAKVV
+625 KLSEKESAKVT

-660 NETDRRIDSKKPKFF
+660 NETDRRIDSKKQKFF

>member
-6 YNFKSIPIIPKVSDL
+6 YNFKNIPIIPKVSDL

-59 TIVEKLESITK
+59 TITEKLESITK

-132 KVAALGRMMTTLKK
+132 KVAALGRMMTALKK
-146 LGSSF
+146 LGASF

-175 LSGFPNV
+175 LAGFPNV

-230 RTLEQRN
+230 RALEQRN

-256 FIDVSENCGYSIA
+256 FIDVSEGCGYSIA

-292 KTDLRKYTELPE
+292 KTDLRKYTDLPE
-304 NDRKLIED
+304 KERKLIEE

-320 LIQMSNNTGNGVF
+320 LIQMSNTTGNGVF

-350 NNGTKTKDITGLD
+350 NSGNKTKDITGLD
-363 KIYIAKPTQIRD
+363 KIYIAQPTQIRD

-382 IPQSFLEE
+382 IPQSFLDE
-390 KKIKLDEKKEEKFD
+390 KKIKLNEEQNEKFD

-409 REDNINDLE
+409 REDNINKLE
-418 KKVDT
+418 KKIKNNKFKEV
-423 SKVKSIIEANGG
+423 IEANGG
-435 DGIFFFPQREEFK
+435 TGIFYFPLREEFK
-448 LENPDW
+448 LENPEW

-484 KEEEEIINNE
+484 KEEEEILKNGD
-494 NKGLGLKDDED
+494 KGLDLEDNDNMDDG
-505 ENMNDEE
+505 E

-527 LMKDLKTIKE
+527 LVQNLKTIKE
-537 RHKLVKRSKLPSR
+537 RHKLVKKSKLPSK
-550 LTGESS
+550 LVGDSA
-556 TDKFMAEIR
+556 TDKFMAQVR

-575 KLISHKM
+575 KLLSQKM
-582 RREQKDKVRNNLKKD
+582 RRDQKDKVRTNLKKD
-597 AGIEDNDDMDDID
+597 AGIEEDDKIISDSD
-610 EMDIDEENQ
+610 EMDIEEENQ

-625 KISDKDSAKVV
+625 KLSEKESAKVT

>member
-21 IDTILSR
+21 IDSILSK

-59 TIVEKLESITK
+59 SITEKLESITK

-146 LGSSF
+146 LGASF

-175 LSGFPNV
+175 LAGFPNV

-230 RTLEQRN
+230 RALEQRN

-256 FIDVSENCGYSIA
+256 FVDVSENCGYSIA

-292 KTDLRKYTELPE
+292 KTDLRKYTDLPE
-304 NDRKLIED
+304 KDRKLIEE

-320 LIQMSNNTGNGVF
+320 LIQMSNTTGNGVF

-350 NNGTKTKDITGLD
+350 NSGAKTKDITGLD

-390 KKIKLDEKKEEKFD
+390 KQNKLNEEKNEKFD

-409 REDNINDLE
+409 REDNINNLE
-418 KKVDT
+418 KKI
-423 SKVKSIIEANGG
+423 KNNKFKEIIEANGG
-435 DGIFFFPQREEFK
+435 TGIYYFPLREEFK

-484 KEEEEIINNE
+484 KEEEEIAQRGDM
-494 NKGLGLKDDED
+494 GLDDDEN
-505 ENMNDEE
+505 NMDDGE
-512 ESSELSDDLIEAHEK
+512 ESSELSEDLIEAHEK
-527 LMKDLKTIKE
+527 LMKNVKTIKE

-550 LTGESS
+550 LVGESA
-556 TDKFMAEIR
+556 TDKFMNEVR
-565 PDLKEKADKI
+565 PDLKEKAETI

-582 RREQKDKVRNNLKKD
+582 RRDQKEKMRSNLKKD
-597 AGIEDNDDMDDID
+597 AGIDEEDDKISDSD
-610 EMDIDEENQ
+610 EMDIEEENQ

-625 KISDKDSAKVV
+625 KISEKESAKVV

>member
-21 IDTILSR
+21 IDSILSK

-59 TIVEKLESITK
+59 TITEKLESITK

-132 KVAALGRMMTTLKK
+132 KVAALGRMMTALKK
-146 LGSSF
+146 LGASF

-175 LSGFPNV
+175 LAGFPNV

-230 RTLEQRN
+230 RALEQRN

-256 FIDVSENCGYSIA
+256 FIDVSEGCGYSIA

-304 NDRKLIED
+304 KERKLIEE

-320 LIQMSNNTGNGVF
+320 LIQMSNTTGNGVF

-350 NNGTKTKDITGLD
+350 NSGNKTKDITGLD
-363 KIYIAKPTQIRD
+363 KIYIAQPTQIRD

-390 KKIKLDEKKEEKFD
+390 KKIKLNEEQNEKFD

-409 REDNINDLE
+409 REDNINKLE
-418 KKVDT
+418 KKIKNNKFKEV
-423 SKVKSIIEANGG
+423 IEANGG
-435 DGIFFFPQREEFK
+435 TGIYYFPLREEFK
-448 LENPDW
+448 LENPEW

-484 KEEEEIINNE
+484 KEEEEILKNGD
-494 NKGLGLKDDED
+494 KGLDLEDNDNMDDG
-505 ENMNDEE
+505 E

-527 LMKDLKTIKE
+527 LVQNLKTIKE
-537 RHKLVKRSKLPSR
+537 RHKLVKKSKLPSK
-550 LTGESS
+550 LVGDSA
-556 TDKFMAEIR
+556 TDKFMAQVR

-575 KLISHKM
+575 KLLSQKM
-582 RREQKDKVRNNLKKD
+582 RRDQKDKVRINLKKD
-597 AGIEDNDDMDDID
+597 AGIEEDDKIISDSD
-610 EMDIDEENQ
+610 EMDIEEENQ

-625 KISDKDSAKVV
+625 KLSEKESAKVT

>member
-21 IDTILSR
+21 IDSILSK

-59 TIVEKLESITK
+59 SITEKLESITK

-146 LGSSF
+146 LGASF

-175 LSGFPNV
+175 LAGFPNV

-230 RTLEQRN
+230 RALEQRN

-256 FIDVSENCGYSIA
+256 FVDVSENCGYSIA

-292 KTDLRKYTELPE
+292 KTDLRKYNELPE
-304 NDRKLIED
+304 KDRKLIEE

-320 LIQMSNNTGNGVF
+320 LIQMSNTTGNGVF

-350 NNGTKTKDITGLD
+350 NSGAKTKDITGLD

-390 KKIKLDEKKEEKFD
+390 KKIKLDEAKNEKFD

-409 REDNINDLE
+409 REDNINNLE
-418 KKVDT
+418 KKI
-423 SKVKSIIEANGG
+423 KNNKFKEIIEANGG
-435 DGIFFFPQREEFK
+435 TGIYYFPLREEFK

-484 KEEEEIINNE
+484 KEEEEIAQRGDM
-494 NKGLGLKDDED
+494 GLDDDEN
-505 ENMNDEE
+505 NMDDGE
-512 ESSELSDDLIEAHEK
+512 ESSELSEDLIEAHEK
-527 LMKDLKTIKE
+527 LMKNVKTIKE

-550 LTGESS
+550 LVGESA
-556 TDKFMAEIR
+556 TDKFMNEVR
-565 PDLKEKADKI
+565 PDLKEKAETI

-582 RREQKDKVRNNLKKD
+582 RRDQKEKMRSNLKKD
-597 AGIEDNDDMDDID
+597 AGIDEEDDKISDSD
-610 EMDIDEENQ
+610 EMDIEEENQ

-625 KISDKDSAKVV
+625 KISEKESAKVV

-680 GIGKTDWR
+680 GLGKTDWR

>member
-6 YNFKSIPIIPKVSDL
+6 YNFKNIPIIPKVSDL

-59 TIVEKLESITK
+59 TITEKLESITK

-132 KVAALGRMMTTLKK
+132 KVAALGRMMTALKK
-146 LGSSF
+146 LGASF

-175 LSGFPNV
+175 LAGFPNV

-230 RTLEQRN
+230 RALEQRN

-256 FIDVSENCGYSIA
+256 FIDVSEGCGYSIA

-292 KTDLRKYTELPE
+292 KTDLRKYTDLPE
-304 NDRKLIED
+304 KERKLIEE

-320 LIQMSNNTGNGVF
+320 LIQMSNTTGNGVF

-350 NNGTKTKDITGLD
+350 NSGNKTKDITGLD
-363 KIYIAKPTQIRD
+363 KIYIAQPTQIRD

-390 KKIKLDEKKEEKFD
+390 KKIKLNEEQNEKFD

-409 REDNINDLE
+409 REDSINKLE
-418 KKVDT
+418 KKIKNNKFKEV
-423 SKVKSIIEANGG
+423 IEANGG
-435 DGIFFFPQREEFK
+435 TGIYYFPLREEFK
-448 LENPDW
+448 LENPEW

-484 KEEEEIINNE
+484 KEEEEILKNGD
-494 NKGLGLKDDED
+494 KGLDLEDNDNMDDG
-505 ENMNDEE
+505 E

-527 LMKDLKTIKE
+527 LVQNLKTIKE
-537 RHKLVKRSKLPSR
+537 RHKLVKKSKLPSK
-550 LTGESS
+550 LVGDSA
-556 TDKFMAEIR
+556 TDKFMAQVR

-575 KLISHKM
+575 KLLSQKM
-582 RREQKDKVRNNLKKD
+582 RRDQKDKVRTNLKKD
-597 AGIEDNDDMDDID
+597 AGIEEDDKIISDSD
-610 EMDIDEENQ
+610 EMDIEEENQ

-625 KISDKDSAKVV
+625 KLSEKESAKVT

-680 GIGKTDWR
+680 NV

>member
-21 IDTILSR
+21 IDSILSK

-59 TIVEKLESITK
+59 SITEKLESITK

-146 LGSSF
+146 LGASF

-175 LSGFPNV
+175 LAGFPNV

-230 RTLEQRN
+230 RALEQRN

-256 FIDVSENCGYSIA
+256 FVDVSENCGYSIA

-292 KTDLRKYTELPE
+292 KTDLRKYNELPE
-304 NDRKLIED
+304 KDRKLIEE

-320 LIQMSNNTGNGVF
+320 LIQMSNTTGNGVF

-350 NNGTKTKDITGLD
+350 NSGAKTKDITGLD

-390 KKIKLDEKKEEKFD
+390 KQNKLNEEKNEKFD

-409 REDNINDLE
+409 REDNINNLE
-418 KKVDT
+418 KKI
-423 SKVKSIIEANGG
+423 KNNKFKEIIEANGG
-435 DGIFFFPQREEFK
+435 TGIYYFPLREEFK

-484 KEEEEIINNE
+484 KEEEEIAQRGDM
-494 NKGLGLKDDED
+494 GLDDDEN
-505 ENMNDEE
+505 NMDDGE
-512 ESSELSDDLIEAHEK
+512 ESSELSEDLIEAHEK
-527 LMKDLKTIKE
+527 LMKNVKTIKE

-550 LTGESS
+550 LVGESA
-556 TDKFMAEIR
+556 TDKFMNEVR
-565 PDLKEKADKI
+565 PDLKEKAETI

-582 RREQKDKVRNNLKKD
+582 RRDQKEKMRSNLKKD
-597 AGIEDNDDMDDID
+597 AGIDEEDDKISDSD
-610 EMDIDEENQ
+610 EMDIEEENQ

-625 KISDKDSAKVV
+625 KISEEESAKVV

-680 GIGKTDWR
+680 GLGKTDWR

>member
-6 YNFKSIPIIPKVSDL
+6 YNFKNIPIIPKVSDL
-21 IDTILSR
+21 IDTILSK

-59 TIVEKLESITK
+59 TITEKLESITK

-102 NTAKNICQKIASDYV
+102 NTAKNICQKISSDYV

-146 LGSSF
+146 LGASF

-175 LSGFPNV
+175 LAGFPNV

-230 RTLEQRN
+230 RALEQRN

-256 FIDVSENCGYSIA
+256 FVDVSENCGYSIA

-292 KTDLRKYTELPE
+292 KTDLRKYTDLPE
-304 NDRKLIED
+304 KDRKLIEE

-320 LIQMSNNTGNGVF
+320 LIQMSNTTGNGVF

-350 NNGTKTKDITGLD
+350 NNGTKTKDITSLD

-390 KKIKLDEKKEEKFD
+390 KKMKLDAKQKEKF
-404 EEKFL
+404 FL

-418 KKVDT
+418 KKIDNKFKNV
-423 SKVKSIIEANGG
+423 IEANGG
-435 DGIFFFPQREEFK
+435 TGIYYFPLREEFK
-448 LENPDW
+448 LENPEW

-479 VEALE
+479 VQELE
-484 KEEEEIINNE
+484 KEEEEILNRE
-494 NKGLGLKDDED
+494 DKGLGLDND
-505 ENMNDEE
+505 ENMDDGE
-512 ESSELSDDLIEAHEK
+512 ESSELSEDLIEAHDK
-527 LMKDLKTIKE
+527 LMQDLKTIKE

-550 LTGESS
+550 LIGESA
-556 TDKFMAEIR
+556 TDKFMAEVR
-565 PDLKEKADKI
+565 PDLKQKAEKI
-575 KLISHKM
+575 KLLSQKM

-597 AGIEDNDDMDDID
+597 AGIDEEENIEDSDDMDI
-610 EMDIDEENQ
+610 EEED
-619 KTVKKK
+619 KKIVKKK
-625 KISDKDSAKVV
+625 KISEKESAKIK

-660 NETDRRIDSKKPKFF
+660 NETDRRIDSKKQKFF

>member
-6 YNFKSIPIIPKVSDL
+6 YNFKNIPIIPKVSDL

-59 TIVEKLESITK
+59 TITEKLESITK

-132 KVAALGRMMTTLKK
+132 KVAALGRMMTALKK
-146 LGSSF
+146 LGASF

-175 LSGFPNV
+175 LAGFPNV

-230 RTLEQRN
+230 RALEQRN

-256 FIDVSENCGYSIA
+256 FIDVSEGCGYSIA

-304 NDRKLIED
+304 KERKLIEE

-320 LIQMSNNTGNGVF
+320 LIQMSNTTGNGVF

-350 NNGTKTKDITGLD
+350 NSGNKTKDITGLD
-363 KIYIAKPTQIRD
+363 KIYIAQPTQIRD

-382 IPQSFLEE
+382 IPQSFLDE
-390 KKIKLDEKKEEKFD
+390 KKIKLNEEQNEKFD

-409 REDNINDLE
+409 REDNINKLE
-418 KKVDT
+418 KKIKNNKFKEV
-423 SKVKSIIEANGG
+423 IEANGG
-435 DGIFFFPQREEFK
+435 TGIYYFPLREEFK
-448 LENPDW
+448 LENPEW

-484 KEEEEIINNE
+484 KEEEEILKNGD
-494 NKGLGLKDDED
+494 KGLDLEDNDNMDDG
-505 ENMNDEE
+505 E

-527 LMKDLKTIKE
+527 LVQNLKTIKE
-537 RHKLVKRSKLPSR
+537 RHKLVKKSKLPSK
-550 LTGESS
+550 LVGDSA
-556 TDKFMAEIR
+556 TDKFMAQVR

-575 KLISHKM
+575 KLLSQKM
-582 RREQKDKVRNNLKKD
+582 RRDQKDKVRSNLKKD
-597 AGIEDNDDMDDID
+597 AGIEEDDKIISDSD
-610 EMDIDEENQ
+610 EMDIEEENQ

-625 KISDKDSAKVV
+625 KLSEKESAKVT

>member
-6 YNFKSIPIIPKVSDL
+6 YNFKNIPIIPKVSDL

-59 TIVEKLESITK
+59 SITEKLESITK

-132 KVAALGRMMTTLKK
+132 KVAALGRMMTALKK
-146 LGSSF
+146 LGASF

-175 LSGFPNV
+175 LAGFPNV

-230 RTLEQRN
+230 RALEQRN

-256 FIDVSENCGYSIA
+256 FIDVSEGCGYSIA

-304 NDRKLIED
+304 KERKLIEE

-320 LIQMSNNTGNGVF
+320 LIQMSNTTGNGVF

-350 NNGTKTKDITGLD
+350 NSGNKTKDITGLD
-363 KIYIAKPTQIRD
+363 KIYIAQPTQIRD

-390 KKIKLDEKKEEKFD
+390 KKIKLNEEQNEKFD

-409 REDNINDLE
+409 REDNINKLE
-418 KKVDT
+418 KKIKNNKFKEV
-423 SKVKSIIEANGG
+423 IEANGG
-435 DGIFFFPQREEFK
+435 TGIYYFPLREEFK
-448 LENPDW
+448 LENPEW

-484 KEEEEIINNE
+484 KEEEEILKNGD
-494 NKGLGLKDDED
+494 KGLDLEDNDNMDDG
-505 ENMNDEE
+505 E

-527 LMKDLKTIKE
+527 LVQNLKTIKE
-537 RHKLVKRSKLPSR
+537 RHKLVKKSKLPSK
-550 LTGESS
+550 LVGDSA
-556 TDKFMAEIR
+556 TDKFMAQVR

-575 KLISHKM
+575 KLLSQKM
-582 RREQKDKVRNNLKKD
+582 RREQKDKVRSNLKKD
-597 AGIEDNDDMDDID
+597 AGIEEDDKIISDSD
-610 EMDIDEENQ
+610 EMDIEEENQ

-625 KISDKDSAKVV
+625 KLSEKESAKVT

>member
-21 IDTILSR
+21 IDSILSK

-59 TIVEKLESITK
+59 SITEKLESITK

-146 LGSSF
+146 LGASF

-175 LSGFPNV
+175 LAGFPNV

-230 RTLEQRN
+230 RALEQRN

-256 FIDVSENCGYSIA
+256 FVDVSENCGYSIA

-304 NDRKLIED
+304 KDRKLIEE

-320 LIQMSNNTGNGVF
+320 LIQMSNTTGNGVF

-350 NNGTKTKDITGLD
+350 NSGAKTKDITGLD

-390 KKIKLDEKKEEKFD
+390 KQNKLNEEKNEKFD

-409 REDNINDLE
+409 REDNINNLE
-418 KKVDT
+418 KKI
-423 SKVKSIIEANGG
+423 KNNKFKEIIEANGG
-435 DGIFFFPQREEFK
+435 TGIYYFPLREEFK

-484 KEEEEIINNE
+484 KEEEEIAQRGDM
-494 NKGLGLKDDED
+494 GLDDDEN
-505 ENMNDEE
+505 NMDDGE
-512 ESSELSDDLIEAHEK
+512 ESSELSEDLIEAHEK
-527 LMKDLKTIKE
+527 LMKNVKTIKE

-550 LTGESS
+550 LVGESA
-556 TDKFMAEIR
+556 TDKFMNEVR
-565 PDLKEKADKI
+565 PDLKEKAETI

-582 RREQKDKVRNNLKKD
+582 RRDQKEKMRSNLKKD
-597 AGIEDNDDMDDID
+597 AGIDEEDDKISDSD
-610 EMDIDEENQ
+610 EMDIEEENQ

-625 KISDKDSAKVV
+625 KISEKESAKVV

-680 GIGKTDWR
+680 GLGKTDWR

>member
-6 YNFKSIPIIPKVSDL
+6 YNFKNIPIIPKVSDL

-59 TIVEKLESITK
+59 TITEKLEAITK

-102 NTAKNICQKIASDYV
+102 NTAKNICQKIATDYV

-146 LGSSF
+146 LGASF

-175 LSGFPNV
+175 LAGFPNV

-230 RTLEQRN
+230 RALEQRN

-292 KTDLRKYTELPE
+292 KTDLRKYTDLPE
-304 NDRKLIED
+304 KERKLIEE

-320 LIQMSNNTGNGVF
+320 LIQMSNTTGNGVF

-382 IPQSFLEE
+382 IPQSFIEE
-390 KKIKLDEKKEEKFD
+390 KKIKLNEKKDEKID

-409 REDNINDLE
+409 REDNINNLE
-418 KKVDT
+418 KKVDN
-423 SKVKSIIEANGG
+423 KFKEVIEANGG
-435 DGIFFFPQREEFK
+435 TGIYYFPLREEFK

-479 VEALE
+479 VQELE
-484 KEEEEIINNE
+484 KEEEEILNRE
-494 NKGLGLKDDED
+494 DKGLGLDND
-505 ENMNDEE
+505 ENMDDGE
-512 ESSELSDDLIEAHEK
+512 ESSELSEDLIEAHDK
-527 LMKDLKTIKE
+527 LMQDLKTIKE

-550 LTGESS
+550 LVGESA
-556 TDKFMAEIR
+556 TDKFMAEVR
-565 PDLKEKADKI
+565 PDLKAKAEKI
-575 KLISHKM
+575 KLLSHKM
-582 RREQKDKVRNNLKKD
+582 RRDQKDKVRNNLKKD
-597 AGIEDNDDMDDID
+597 AGIGDMDEISD
-610 EMDIDEENQ
+610 EMDIEEEDQ
-619 KTVKKK
+619 KVVKKK
-625 KISDKDSAKVV
+625 KISEKESAKVT

-660 NETDRRIDSKKPKFF
+660 NETDRRIDSKKQKFF

>member
-6 YNFKSIPIIPKVSDL
+6 YNFKNIPIIPKVSDL

-33 PTVTHPGYKI
+33 QTVTHPGYKI

-59 TIVEKLESITK
+59 TITEKLESITK

-132 KVAALGRMMTTLKK
+132 KVAALGRMMTALKK
-146 LGSSF
+146 LGASF

-175 LSGFPNV
+175 LAGFPNV

-230 RTLEQRN
+230 RALEQRN

-256 FIDVSENCGYSIA
+256 FIDVSEGCGYSIA

-292 KTDLRKYTELPE
+292 KTDLRKYTDLPE
-304 NDRKLIED
+304 KERKLIEE

-320 LIQMSNNTGNGVF
+320 LIQMSNTTGNGVF

-350 NNGTKTKDITGLD
+350 NSGNKTKDITGLD
-363 KIYIAKPTQIRD
+363 KIYIAQPTQIRD

-390 KKIKLDEKKEEKFD
+390 KKIKLNEEQNEKFD

-409 REDNINDLE
+409 REDNINKLE
-418 KKVDT
+418 KKIKNNKFKEV
-423 SKVKSIIEANGG
+423 IEANGG
-435 DGIFFFPQREEFK
+435 TGIYYFPLREEFK
-448 LENPDW
+448 LENPEW

-484 KEEEEIINNE
+484 KEEEEILKNGD
-494 NKGLGLKDDED
+494 KGLDLEDNDNMDDG
-505 ENMNDEE
+505 E

-527 LMKDLKTIKE
+527 LVQNLKTIKE
-537 RHKLVKRSKLPSR
+537 RHKLVKKSKLPSK
-550 LTGESS
+550 LVGDSA
-556 TDKFMAEIR
+556 TDKFMAQVR

-575 KLISHKM
+575 KLLSQKM
-582 RREQKDKVRNNLKKD
+582 RRDQKDKVRTNLKKD
-597 AGIEDNDDMDDID
+597 AGIEEDDKIISDSD
-610 EMDIDEENQ
+610 EMDIEEENQ

-625 KISDKDSAKVV
+625 KLSEKESAKVT

>member
-6 YNFKSIPIIPKVSDL
+6 YNFKNIPIIPKVSDL

-59 TIVEKLESITK
+59 TITEKLESITK

-102 NTAKNICQKIASDYV
+102 NTAKNICQKISGDYV

-146 LGSSF
+146 LGASF

-175 LSGFPNV
+175 LAGFPNV

-230 RTLEQRN
+230 RALEQRN

-256 FIDVSENCGYSIA
+256 FVDVSENCGYSIA

-292 KTDLRKYTELPE
+292 KTDLRKYSDLPE
-304 NDRKLIED
+304 KDRKLIEE

-320 LIQMSNNTGNGVF
+320 LIQMSNTTGNGVF

-350 NNGTKTKDITGLD
+350 NNGNKTKDLTSLD

-382 IPQSFLEE
+382 IPQSFL
-390 KKIKLDEKKEEKFD
+390 DEKKKKLEAKNNEKFD

-418 KKVDT
+418 KKIDNKFKDV
-423 SKVKSIIEANGG
+423 IEANGG
-435 DGIFFFPQREEFK
+435 TGIYYFPLREEFK

-484 KEEEEIINNE
+484 KEEEEILQ
-494 NKGLGLKDDED
+494 KGDKGMLMDNDED
-505 ENMNDEE
+505 MNDGE
-512 ESSELSDDLIEAHEK
+512 ESSELSEDLIEAHDK
-527 LMKDLKTIKE
+527 LMQDLKTIKE
-537 RHKLVKRSKLPSR
+537 RHKLVKRSKLPSK
-550 LTGESS
+550 LVGESA
-556 TDKFMAEIR
+556 TDKFMAEVR
-565 PDLKEKADKI
+565 PDLKAKAEKI
-575 KLISHKM
+575 KLLSHKM
-582 RREQKDKVRNNLKKD
+582 RRDQKDKVRNNLKKD
-597 AGIEDNDDMDDID
+597 AGIGDMDEISD
-610 EMDIDEENQ
+610 EMDIEEEEQ
-619 KTVKKK
+619 KVVKKK
-625 KISDKDSAKVV
+625 KISEKESAKVT

-660 NETDRRIDSKKPKFF
+660 NETDRRIDSKKQKFF

>member
-6 YNFKSIPIIPKVSDL
+6 YNFKNIPIIPKVSDL

-59 TIVEKLESITK
+59 TITEKLESITK

-132 KVAALGRMMTTLKK
+132 KVAALGRMMTALKK
-146 LGSSF
+146 LGASF

-175 LSGFPNV
+175 LAGFPNV

-230 RTLEQRN
+230 GALEQRN

-256 FIDVSENCGYSIA
+256 FIDVSEGCGYSIA

-304 NDRKLIED
+304 KERKLIEE

-320 LIQMSNNTGNGVF
+320 LIQMSNTTGNGVF

-350 NNGTKTKDITGLD
+350 NSGNKTKDITGLD
-363 KIYIAKPTQIRD
+363 KIYIAQPTQIRD

-390 KKIKLDEKKEEKFD
+390 KKIKLNEEQNEKFD

-409 REDNINDLE
+409 REDNINKLE
-418 KKVDT
+418 KKIKNNKFKEV
-423 SKVKSIIEANGG
+423 IEANGG
-435 DGIFFFPQREEFK
+435 TGIYYFPLREEFK
-448 LENPDW
+448 LENPEW

-484 KEEEEIINNE
+484 KEEEEILKNGD
-494 NKGLGLKDDED
+494 KGLDLEDNDNMDDG
-505 ENMNDEE
+505 E

-527 LMKDLKTIKE
+527 LVQNLKTIKE
-537 RHKLVKRSKLPSR
+537 RHKLVKKSKLPSK
-550 LTGESS
+550 LVGDSA
-556 TDKFMAEIR
+556 TDKFMAQVR

-575 KLISHKM
+575 KLLSQKM
-582 RREQKDKVRNNLKKD
+582 RRDQKDKVRTNLKKD
-597 AGIEDNDDMDDID
+597 AGIEEDDKIISDSD
-610 EMDIDEENQ
+610 EMDIEEENQ

-625 KISDKDSAKVV
+625 KLSEKESAKVT

>member
-21 IDTILSR
+21 IDSILSK

-59 TIVEKLESITK
+59 SITEKLESITK
-70 NFPKLDDI
+70 SFPKLDDI

-146 LGSSF
+146 LGASF

-175 LSGFPNV
+175 LAGFPNV

-230 RTLEQRN
+230 RALEQRN

-256 FIDVSENCGYSIA
+256 FVDVSENCGYSIA

-292 KTDLRKYTELPE
+292 KTDLRKYNELPE
-304 NDRKLIED
+304 KDRKLIEE

-320 LIQMSNNTGNGVF
+320 LIQMSNTTGNGVF

-350 NNGTKTKDITGLD
+350 NSGAKTKDITGLD

-390 KKIKLDEKKEEKFD
+390 KQNKLNEEKNEKFD

-409 REDNINDLE
+409 REDNINNLE
-418 KKVDT
+418 KKI
-423 SKVKSIIEANGG
+423 KNNKFKEIIEANGG
-435 DGIFFFPQREEFK
+435 TGIYYFPLREEFK

-484 KEEEEIINNE
+484 KEEEEIAQRGDM
-494 NKGLGLKDDED
+494 GLDDDEN
-505 ENMNDEE
+505 NMDDGE
-512 ESSELSDDLIEAHEK
+512 ESSELSEDLIEAHEK
-527 LMKDLKTIKE
+527 LMKNVKTIKE
-537 RHKLVKRSKLPSR
+537 RHKLVKSSKLPSR
-550 LTGESS
+550 LVGESA
-556 TDKFMAEIR
+556 TDKFMNEVR
-565 PDLKEKADKI
+565 PDLKEKAEKI

-582 RREQKDKVRNNLKKD
+582 RRDQKEKMRSNLKKD
-597 AGIEDNDDMDDID
+597 AGIDEEDDKISDSD
-610 EMDIDEENQ
+610 EMDIEEENQ

-625 KISDKDSAKVV
+625 KISEKESAKVV

-680 GIGKTDWR
+680 GLGKTDWR

>member
-21 IDTILSR
+21 IDSILSK

-59 TIVEKLESITK
+59 SITEKLDSITK

-146 LGSSF
+146 LGASF

-175 LSGFPNV
+175 LAGFPNV

-214 YKNIR
+214 YKNIK

-230 RTLEQRN
+230 RALEQRN

-256 FIDVSENCGYSIA
+256 FVDVSENCGYSIA

-292 KTDLRKYTELPE
+292 KTDLRKYNELPE
-304 NDRKLIED
+304 KDRKLIEE

-320 LIQMSNNTGNGVF
+320 LIQMSNTTGNGVF

-350 NNGTKTKDITGLD
+350 NSGAKTKDITGLD

-390 KKIKLDEKKEEKFD
+390 KQNKLNEEKNEKFD

-409 REDNINDLE
+409 REDNINNLE
-418 KKVDT
+418 KKI
-423 SKVKSIIEANGG
+423 KNNKFKEIIEANGG
-435 DGIFFFPQREEFK
+435 TGIYYFPLREEFK

-484 KEEEEIINNE
+484 KEEEEIAQRGDM
-494 NKGLGLKDDED
+494 GLDDDEN
-505 ENMNDEE
+505 NMDDGE
-512 ESSELSDDLIEAHEK
+512 ESSELSEDLIEAHEK
-527 LMKDLKTIKE
+527 LMKNVKTIKE

-550 LTGESS
+550 LVGESA
-556 TDKFMAEIR
+556 TDKFMNEVR
-565 PDLKEKADKI
+565 PDLKEKAETI

-582 RREQKDKVRNNLKKD
+582 RRDQKEKMRSNLKKD
-597 AGIEDNDDMDDID
+597 AGIDEEDDKISDSD
-610 EMDIDEENQ
+610 EMDIEEENQ

-625 KISDKDSAKVV
+625 KISEKESAKVV

-680 GIGKTDWR
+680 GLGKTDWR

>member
-6 YNFKSIPIIPKVSDL
+6 YNFKNIPIIPKVSDL

-59 TIVEKLESITK
+59 TITEKLEAITK

-102 NTAKNICQKIASDYV
+102 NTAKNICQKIATDYV

-146 LGSSF
+146 LGASF

-175 LSGFPNV
+175 LAGFPNV

-230 RTLEQRN
+230 RALEQRN

-292 KTDLRKYTELPE
+292 KTDLRNYTDLPE
-304 NDRKLIED
+304 KERKLIEE

-320 LIQMSNNTGNGVF
+320 LIQMSNTTGNGVF

-382 IPQSFLEE
+382 IPQSFIEE
-390 KKIKLDEKKEEKFD
+390 KKIKLNEKKDEKND

-418 KKVDT
+418 KKVDN
-423 SKVKSIIEANGG
+423 KFKEVIEANGG
-435 DGIFFFPQREEFK
+435 TGIYYFPLREEFK

-479 VEALE
+479 VQELE
-484 KEEEEIINNE
+484 KEEEEILNRE
-494 NKGLGLKDDED
+494 DKGLGLDND
-505 ENMNDEE
+505 ENMDDGE
-512 ESSELSDDLIEAHEK
+512 ESSELSDDLIEAHDK
-527 LMKDLKTIKE
+527 LMQDLKTIKE
-537 RHKLVKRSKLPSR
+537 RHKLVKRSKLPSK
-550 LTGESS
+550 LVGESA
-556 TDKFMAEIR
+556 TDKFMAEVR
-565 PDLKEKADKI
+565 PDLKAKVEKI
-575 KLISHKM
+575 KLLSHKM
-582 RREQKDKVRNNLKKD
+582 RRDQKDKVRNNLKKD
-597 AGIEDNDDMDDID
+597 AGIWDMDEISD
-610 EMDIDEENQ
+610 EMDIEEEDQ
-619 KTVKKK
+619 KVVKKK
-625 KISDKDSAKVV
+625 KISEKESAKVT

-660 NETDRRIDSKKPKFF
+660 NETDRRIDSKKQKFF